1 MRKRG
6 LSLLLAGVVVLG
18 SANLEFVSEAEQKA
32 LPYTDVAE
40 NSWYYSYVKNVYDKG
55 LMTGLNKETFAPG
68 DSLVRAQFAVILY
81 RLEGEPEVKEN
92 KVSFPDLDQD
102 WYKEAVTWA
111 AGEGIITGYS
121 DSGKFGPNDEITREQ
136 MATLM
141 YRYADYKGYDI
152 ADSVDFSAYP
162 DAESV
167 TGFAEEA
174 VSWCVADKI
183 ITGDNG
189 KINPQGSANRAE
201 CATIIDRF
209 DQVTSRQSYVSPEY
223 VKSFVDGT
231 NPKADDYVIMEC
243 SWGVTSK
250 SFQAGHIPG
259 AIHINSDDIE
269 EDVNWNIRTPE
280 EIEQFLLKNGITKD
294 TTVICYGS
302 SAGARLA
309 FVCLWA
315 GVENVKL
322 LDGDMNAW
330 KEDGYPIEEGEG
342 KVREAVE
349 EFGTTVPQHPDWVI
363 DEDYILH
370 NALNDNFKLVSIRSY
385 EEYTGQVSGY
395 GYIHK
400 AGEPKGAVWG
410 ENTDSYYN
418 EDGTVISLDKANELW
433 AKYGYS
439 SENELAFYCGTGWR
453 ACVPWFI
460 CYENGVDDMKLY
472 DGGWFVWQK
481 DDERPVQVGDPLNGD
496 VEYKLVGDLPN
507 DAPAKLS
514 K

>member
-1 MRKRG
+1 MKKRI
-6 LSLLLAGVVVLG
+6 LALLLAGVMALG
-18 SANLEFVSEAEQKA
+18 SVSVSFAKEEQAA

-40 NSWYYSYVKNVYDKG
+40 NSWYYSYVKNVFDKG
-55 LMTGLNKETFAPG
+55 LMTGLDEKTFGSNEKLA
-68 DSLVRAQFAVILY
+68 RAQFAVILY
-81 RLEGEPEVKEN
+81 RLEGEPEVVITEN
-92 KVSFPDLDQD
+92 AFPDLDQE
-102 WYKEAVTWA
+102 WYKAAVTWA
-111 AGEGIITGYS
+111 SNEKIITGYT
-121 DSGKFGPNDEITREQ
+121 DTGKFGPNDKITREQ

-141 YRYADYKGYDI
+141 YRYAQYKGYDT
-152 ADSVDFSAYP
+152 ADSVDYSSFS
-162 DAESV
+162 DSGKV
-167 TGFAEEA
+167 SSFAQDS

-209 DQVTSRQSYVSPEY
+209 DTVTSRQSYVSPEY

-231 NPKADDYVIMEC
+231 NPQSDDYVIMEC
-243 SWGVTSK
+243 SWGATSK
-250 SFQAGHIPG
+250 EFQAAHIPG

-269 EDVNWNIRTPE
+269 EDVDWNIRTPE
-280 EIEQFLLKNGITKD
+280 EIEQFLLRNGITKD

-322 LDGDMNAW
+322 LDGDLAAW
-330 KEDGYPIEEGEG
+330 QAAGYPTEEGDGEA
-342 KVREAVE
+342 RQAVE
-349 EFGTTVPQHPDWVI
+349 AFGTTVPQHPDWVI
-363 DEDYILH
+363 DEEYIMDK
-370 NALNDNFKLVSIRSY
+370 ADDSNFKLVSIRSY
-385 EEYTGQVSGY
+385 EEYTGKISGY

-410 ENTDSYYN
+410 ENTSSYYN
-418 EDGTVISLDKANELW
+418 EDGTVIDLDKANAIW
-433 AKYGYS
+433 QKYGYS
-439 SENELAFYCGTGWR
+439 SDNELAFYCGTGWR

-460 CYENGVDDMKLY
+460 AYENGVDDMKLY

-481 DDERPVQVGDPLNGD
+481 NDELPVQIGDPLTGD
-496 VEYKLVGDLPN
+496 VEYKLVKDLPD
-507 DAPAKLS
+507 DAPAK
-514 K
+514 